1 MDSEKQ
7 KGKEMN
13 KEIYLLQN
21 TDGKYRPIIQD
32 KDGNVEAVGSWV
44 KQKQTAMNKIK
55 TIEEQGKATF
65 SDIILQTEAEP
76 TQAKLF
82 EVDDVEYLTTKNGY
96 AFDEVAS
103 ALQKEIRRGNEEL
116 AYFWAK
122 ELEDRYYK
130 YLWKRLTIIASE
142 DIGTANDQAVIFI
155 NALRNNYFFLRENTK
170 KELEVDYNMVAHAVL
185 YLCRSPKSR
194 ECDNFLWV
202 MEHDYR
208 GDFGMIEK
216 NLPEIPDYALDKHT
230 KRGRAKSRK
239 WEHFVKEAT
248 KVNNENKEINK
259 YADEMDRMLA
269 SRLRCQAEGK
279 GRGFTKQ
286 EWDNISAEEKEKWL
300 NNNEV

>member
-1 MDSEKQ
+1 MVEENRKENEMGKQ
-7 KGKEMN
+7 
-13 KEIYLLQN
+13 IYLLQN

-32 KDGNVEAVGSWV
+32 GDGNVEAVGSWV

-55 TIEEQGKATF
+55 KIEEQGKASF
-65 SDIILQTEAEP
+65 GEEILQQSAEP
-76 TQAKLF
+76 EQAKLF
-82 EVDDVEYLTTKNGY
+82 EVDEVDYLTTKNGY

-103 ALQKEIRRGNEEL
+103 ALQKEIRRGNEEM

-122 ELEDRYYK
+122 ELESRYYK

-142 DIGTANDQAVIFI
+142 DIGTANDQAVVFI
-155 NALRNNYFFLRENTK
+155 NALRNNYFFLRDNTK

-194 ECDNFLWV
+194 ENDNFLWV

-230 KRGRAKSRK
+230 QRGRGKGRK

-248 KVNNENKEINK
+248 KVNNEDTDVNK
-259 YADEMDRMLA
+259 YAEHMDRMLA

-279 GRGFTKQ
+279 GRGFTRE
-286 EWDNISAEEKEKWL
+286 EWANTSDEEKEKWL
-300 NNNEV
+300 NNNEL